1 MSTNLRRVLDTT
13 RIQDRM
19 KVLELVHEI
28 QAAAI
33 PLRNS
38 PPEESFFELE
48 EHVEFSGSMSRP
60 LWQAPESINLAAAVE
75 VADDRISLE
84 DLKGRGRNKEVVTPR
99 QMAMYFLREETGASL
114 PQIGDALGGRD
125 HTTVIYSV
133 EKITQEIEQDDQRRR
148 EMLAIKERLYQG
160 LHP

>member
-1 MSTNLRRVLDTT
+1 
-13 RIQDRM
+13 
-19 KVLELVHEI
+19 LVHEI

-84 DLKGRGRNKEVVTPR
+84 ELRKFSNLPHIRLHELRKNVDACLNESSTLTLEQVLDRFPPRHGMMEVIGYMIVALEGPKNFVSEEEQTILIPYPTPAKWR
-99 QMAMYFLREETGASL
+99 V
-114 PQIGDALGGRD
+114 P
-125 HTTVIYSV
+125 
-133 EKITQEIEQDDQRRR
+133 KILFCR
-148 EMLAIKERLYQG
+148 
-160 LHP
+160 